1 MTGRDLSAELFGPAP
16 APETKSV
23 GKDFSADLF
32 GAPPATSTG
41 KDFSADL
48 FGIKAPRGEVRLPE
62 PEVAPIVPDK
72 KEVRPEDQSFL
83 REVADVPLKLTGGVV
98 TGIRMISD
106 AFGADSAASK
116 NLRGAEDWIA
126 ELYSAQSK
134 KDSKRMA
141 EIMKA
146 AEDQGAVV
154 NIIAALNAFKEAPID
169 LTVNALGTSAPAIIA
184 SIGAFLAGAP
194 AAVTTATALGIG
206 AFMGSGTVKGSIYD
220 ATKQILTEQNDLKL
234 SPAQIEKVAAE
245 AQAYGGKNTDMILG
259 GTILGALGSST
270 GAEPIIARQLA
281 KNIISKAVETEA
293 KNAAAGVSKSAAT
306 DAAIKAATRKEVE
319 KAAERGIVKQGAIT
333 GTKEFGTEF
342 LQGGQEQLA
351 KNIAQQREGY
361 DVPTMRGVVGQGAL
375 EGFAGL
381 GMGAVSGGRE
391 AYTAKRELAAEK
403 PIDPNLKE
411 TFTTAGE
418 DKQRTAVPPTG
429 EDVNMLVPA
438 TDKAGKSLTD
448 AAPETLTAKEKAD
461 ADAAAAAEAAKISLD
476 EATTRANDLL
486 AKVDGGGAV
495 KQTEYRPVAKALGV
509 KIPFGTSNAAAVELI
524 RDHIAQQGVP
534 SVTPTTTDESAT
546 GASTSVAGQ
555 PSTVAT
561 TAGATGA
568 KPSGVVSTGAA
579 TQPATTGKG
588 PQPTALNPLPVA
600 AEGEDA
606 MEVRGGEPMPFSAL
620 TTPEA
625 LERTKTVLN
634 TERPLEDLKMVQR
647 RGGLAEWEIRAILG
661 EQGMPTVNKDGSTGY
676 GPPIPVSPGLVKNE
690 TQAQNETQITPVAE
704 TKTAAQQDEDLLND
718 LLGGGDS
725 SLSARRT
732 NAEISRDEQLDKL
745 GNRYGLSRSLDE
757 SAKEF
762 GARIK
767 EAIEFEKMREGKPL
781 SAISDQDIAKQT
793 LREETSY
800 IPPDLQIEE
809 YEKQR
814 QKFNESIERD
824 PETGELESDEL
835 PAYKELSDDDR
846 RVYFQE
852 GISRP
857 GAGTDAE
864 HARATQ
870 RLSDYRS
877 GKKTES
883 FEGETQSREIYNRE
897 RSSFGQKTSIAY
909 GFPAWGTLS
918 DASRKLFASIN
929 KTNTL
934 LEQDMAFRAVR
945 KQIQAEKAQ
954 KSSEEFVA
962 QAEVDANRQ
971 MLQAAERARQ
981 SQPGGRTKEGQTEEE
996 LRKGGILPDHV
1007 LNSLYR
1013 GDITAVLDYI
1023 SEHGNGVSLRKASDF
1038 FMVGTRRDKSGK
1050 VKPIFKKSGIR
1061 IRDSVA
1067 MGIFRSLAST
1077 LGNIDGLKVNVVYD
1091 ENMIYDQLARYD
1103 ANTNTLYIGPN
1114 GLNET
1119 TILHELVHA
1128 ATVKIIHQF
1137 FTDPSVLPERTR
1149 KSVERLRD
1157 IASAAQKRLG
1167 NKYPNAFENL
1177 YEFIAYAMT
1186 DMNFQYDLAQIQIAR
1201 LAEATAKTEEQ
1212 NEDIQ
1217 LQREAT
1223 RGATMYDSLADN
1235 LWNYY
1240 TGTLAYMYKLFTP
1253 GAKSTKV
1260 LMPTEKSR
1268 ATTAKTLRQEKAIES
1283 QEEIETKKISS
1294 DEEETK
1300 GLTKREK
1307 AKLSAAE
1314 KEAFAPEALF
1324 DDPDVEMKE
1333 AKITP
1338 LKGEMV
1344 IQNGVANLRREILRE
1359 PGYKGN
1365 LLLEASE
1372 MFQLILA
1379 APEGGITQLAGKESI
1394 GSELAAKKAAPTP
1407 AANTAQPT
1415 TEEDK
1420 TRSGGLNDPKIRQF
1434 YKLGVKEKF
1443 ASKAEKVWKSI
1454 STAAGWRNMVRLYQ
1468 DKSVEARSLHNKLD
1482 MAGLINR
1489 NMDEAFNNFDEQRDL
1504 STGEARNFVNNY
1516 LRAPM
1521 DNLKQSIGDYASLT
1535 KQKVEQVLEELHMVA
1550 EMFHE
1555 PERRNVKWVTSVP
1568 LSTKANLTHNGKKI
1582 SAAQRRI
1589 DILGD
1594 PRTGKPGIKDR
1605 VELTEAQQKQLWA
1618 ELTALANNHADPAGD
1633 SPRIKTDRMRQ
1644 RIKVMD
1650 INKDSPIYNVLGI
1663 NQAEVNLR
1671 TKEYSA
1677 MDPERRALLDKIFA
1691 EAKEITKATS
1701 ELNKIGNYWSYPV
1714 SNLVGMYNYQ
1724 HYLPFKGISK
1734 HSVADEFIDFD
1745 SKTTG
1750 KDLQEIEHSADGR
1763 FSTSD
1768 NPFLQMMSDAFRSA
1782 GRAGRRNYMQSI
1794 KNAVKAN
1801 KLNPTGTGVIDG
1813 EVAKHIKF
1821 EERNTVDLSEFKGG
1835 NNIFVYNEDG
1845 SIDIIRIKDPKIL
1858 NALRYSFRDAAP
1870 MWDMANAV
1878 TGFFGAMHTRY
1889 NYNFAPLNF
1898 VRDALTN
1905 AWTMGAG
1912 RLGPL
1917 KSAMY
1922 IKQISAQ
1929 VVKNGLGKGMEVAI
1943 LHEKGDPVSQRMLDN
1958 MAKKDP
1964 FVRDMVEYLRF
1975 GGKTT
1980 YLESFSLKSSLQD
1993 LNTKLGK
2000 RRIMDKV
2007 DSFNEFVDVWNNM
2020 FEFTSRTAAYSMY
2033 KQEVLKKNIAKG
2045 MSNAKGPNGQMSAA
2059 ERAAAV
2065 EAAAWTKN
2073 LANFEKA
2080 GEHAREMGALYMF
2093 IRASATGAVRAAE
2106 AALPAFR
2113 PMSVMLNDLPA
2124 EIRDN
2129 PEALKNFKAEY
2140 AVLQRNASVMITAL
2154 MGMGFMA
2161 FWMSSLMAPDDEWK
2175 RNTVKNDNM
2184 QQWTRFARFH
2194 IPNSVSERL
2203 GIGRDVVF
2211 QLPWGFG
2218 LGSFAAIGAQLAGVT
2233 VGNNSIKDA
2242 LGNVVTSLSDSFLP
2256 IPVSK
2261 IPPLESSESAAK
2273 WVVDTVSPTVFRPII
2288 EWVMNTNG
2296 IGQAINSAQTR
2307 RMGDAFTGGDRIP
2320 EIYKSAARGLFNSTL
2335 GAVNIS
2341 PNTMYFFANSY
2352 LDGLAKLGE
2361 ISYSWAN
2368 LESGEKKFNLKTD
2381 VPLFGSFFGTKT
2393 NVDAREY
2400 GNIEKRIKELDER
2413 LYTLEETSP
2422 DKAAIFESKN
2432 PLTRPLIDAYKAR
2445 QGELSKLR
2453 AEANQI
2459 RNMPGLSPKSRD
2471 ELLRIVIMQQN
2482 ILKHEM
2488 VMDFKAYGEKP

>member
-1 MTGRDLSAELFGPAP
+1 LRLFA
-16 APETKSV
+16 
-23 GKDFSADLF
+23 
-32 GAPPATSTG
+32 
-41 KDFSADL
+41 
-48 FGIKAPRGEVRLPE
+48 
-62 PEVAPIVPDK
+62 
-72 KEVRPEDQSFL
+72 
-83 REVADVPLKLTGGVV
+83 
-98 TGIRMISD
+98 
-106 AFGADSAASK
+106 
-116 NLRGAEDWIA
+116 
-126 ELYSAQSK
+126 
-134 KDSKRMA
+134 
-141 EIMKA
+141 
-146 AEDQGAVV
+146 
-154 NIIAALNAFKEAPID
+154 
-169 LTVNALGTSAPAIIA
+169 
-184 SIGAFLAGAP
+184 AFLAGAP
-194 AAVTTATALGIG
+194 VAVTTGLGLGIG
-206 AFMGSGTVKGSIYD
+206 AFMGSGTVKSSIYD
-220 ATKQILTEQNDLKL
+220 ATKQILTEQKDLNL
-234 SPAQIEKVAAE
+234 SPAQIEKIAVD

-259 GTILGALGSST
+259 GTILGALGSYS

-281 KNIISKAVETEA
+281 KNIISKAVEAEA
-293 KNAAAGVSKSAAT
+293 KNAATTVSKSAAT
-306 DAAIKAATRKEVE
+306 EAAIKEVTRKEVE
-319 KAAERGIVKQGAIT
+319 KAAERGIVKQGTIT
-333 GTKEFGTEF
+333 AGKEFLTETA
-342 LQGGQEQLA
+342 QGGQEQLA
-351 KNIAQQREGY
+351 QNVAQQREGF

-375 EGFAGL
+375 EGLAGF

-391 AYTAKRELAAEK
+391 AYTAKRELAAEQ
-403 PIDPNLKE
+403 PVDPNLREK
-411 TFTTAGE
+411 FTTAGE
-418 DKQRTAVPPTG
+418 DKKRQATPPTG

-438 TDKAGKSLTD
+438 TDKAGKSLTE

-486 AKVDGGGAV
+486 AKADAGTAV

-509 KIPFGTSNAAAVELI
+509 KIPFGTSNADAVELI
-524 RDHIAQQGVP
+524 RNHIAQQGVP

-555 PSTVAT
+555 PSAVPP
-561 TAGATGA
+561 ATGA
-568 KPSGVVSTGAA
+568 KGPKPGGVVSTGAA
-579 TQPATTGKG
+579 TQSVADGKGSQPAPLTPAAIGFREPTEREKSVDSASSVIDLGDNKKITIAEGLQDVYVNDGKKNSPVRSWDKRVGSINEASQFPAFVPESLRAPLIAFQMAMHERKPKAEIDAAREKVRQAVAALPTATT
-588 PQPTALNPLPVA
+588 
-600 AEGEDA
+600 
-606 MEVRGGEPMPFSAL
+606 
-620 TTPEA
+620 
-625 LERTKTVLN
+625 
-634 TERPLEDLKMVQR
+634 
-647 RGGLAEWEIRAILG
+647 
-661 EQGMPTVNKDGSTGY
+661 
-676 GPPIPVSPGLVKNE
+676 PGLVKNE

-704 TKTAAQQDEDLLND
+704 TKTKAQQDEDLLND

-745 GNRYGLSRSLDE
+745 GTRYGLSRSLDE
-757 SAKEF
+757 SSKEF

-767 EAIEFEKMREGKPL
+767 DAIEFEKMREGKPL

-800 IPPDLQIEE
+800 IPPDLQIDE

-877 GKKTES
+877 GKKNES
-883 FEGETQSREIYNRE
+883 FEGETQSRNVYNRE
-897 RSSFGQKTSIAY
+897 RSSFGQKTSISY
-909 GFPAWGTLS
+909 GFPAWGSLS
-918 DASRKLFASIN
+918 DASKKLFASIN

-945 KQIQAEKAQ
+945 KQIQTEKAQ

-962 QAEVDANRQ
+962 QAEVDARRQ
-971 MLQAAERARQ
+971 MLQAAERARA
-981 SQPGGRTKEGQTEEE
+981 SQPAGRGA
-996 LRKGGILPDHV
+996 ILPDNIIDA
-1007 LNSLYR
+1007 LAK
-1013 GDITAVLDYI
+1013 GDIKTVLDYI
-1023 SEHGNGVSLRKASDF
+1023 SEYGNGLKLKRASDF
-1038 FMVGTRRDKSGK
+1038 FMVGTRRDKNGK
-1050 VKPIFKKSGIR
+1050 VAKPIFKKAGIR

-1067 MGIFRSLAST
+1067 MGIFRSLAGT
-1077 LGNIDGLKVNVVYD
+1077 LGNIDGLKVNVVFD

-1103 ANTNTLYIGPN
+1103 ANTNTMYVGPN
-1114 GLNET
+1114 GLDEA

-1137 FTDPSVLPERTR
+1137 FTDPSVLPERAR
-1149 KSVERLRD
+1149 KAVERLRD

-1167 NKYPNAFENL
+1167 SKYPNAFDNL
-1177 YEFIAYAMT
+1177 YEFVAYAMT

-1201 LAEATAKTEEQ
+1201 LADATAKTQEQ
-1212 NEDIQ
+1212 SEDVQ

-1223 RGATMYDSLADN
+1223 RGSTMYDSLADN

-1253 GAKSTKV
+1253 GSKSTKV

-1268 ATTAKTLRQEKAIES
+1268 ATTAKTLRQEKSIES
-1283 QEEIETKKISS
+1283 QEEIEAKRIDS
-1294 DEEETK
+1294 EEKETK
-1300 GLTKREK
+1300 GLTKEEK
-1307 AKLSAAE
+1307 AKLTSAE

-1324 DDPDVEMKE
+1324 DDPDKEMKE

-1344 IQNGVANLRREILRE
+1344 IQNGVANLKREILRE

-1379 APEGGITQLAGKESI
+1379 APEGGITQLAGKQSI

-1504 STGEARNFVNNY
+1504 ATGESRNFVNNY
-1516 LRAPM
+1516 LRVPM

-1535 KQKVEQVLEELHMVA
+1535 KQKVEEVLEELHMLA

-1605 VELTEAQQKQLWA
+1605 VELTDAQQKQLWA

-1650 INKDSPIYNVLGI
+1650 TNKDSPIYNVLGI
-1663 NQAEVNLR
+1663 NQAEVDLR

-1677 MDPERRALLDKIFA
+1677 MDPDRRALLDKIFA
-1691 EAKEITKATS
+1691 EAKEITQRTS

-1835 NNIFVYNEDG
+1835 SNIFVYNEDG

-1905 AWTMGAG
+1905 AWNIGASK
-1912 RLGPL
+1912 LGPL

-1943 LHEKGDPVSQRMLDN
+1943 LHEKGDPVSQRILDN

-2045 MSNAKGPNGQMSAA
+2045 MSNAKGPNNQMSPA

-2113 PMSVMLNDLPA
+2113 PMSMMLNDLPA

-2161 FWMSSLMAPDDEWK
+2161 FWMSSLMAPDDEWR

-2194 IPNSVSERL
+2194 IPNSVSEQL

-2233 VGNNSIKDA
+2233 VGSNSIKDA

-2261 IPPLESSESAAK
+2261 IPPLESAESAAK

-2335 GAVNIS
+2335 GSVNIS

-2422 DKAAIFESKN
+2422 DRAAMFEAKN
-2432 PLTRPLIDAYKAR
+2432 PLARPLIDAYKAR

-2459 RNMPGLSPKSRD
+2459 RNMPGLSPKARD

-2488 VMDFKAYGEKP
+2488 VMDFKAYGENP

>member
-1 MTGRDLSAELFGPAP
+1 MAVREFTGELEPLEIQKPSFREFTGEIVPLTAP
-16 APETKSV
+16 V
-23 GKDFSADLF
+23 
-32 GAPPATSTG
+32 TS
-41 KDFSADL
+41 
-48 FGIKAPRGEVRLPE
+48 PRGEAPPPA
-62 PEVAPIVPDK
+62 PEVAPVVPVK

-134 KDSKRMA
+134 QDSKRMA

-154 NIIAALNAFKEAPID
+154 NIVAALNAFKEAPID
-169 LTVNALGTSAPAIIA
+169 LTVNALGTSAPAILA

-194 AAVTTATALGIG
+194 AAITTATALGIG

-234 SPAQIEKVAAE
+234 SPAQIEKIAVD

-270 GAEPIIARQLA
+270 GAEPVIARQLA
-281 KNIISKAVETEA
+281 KNIISKAVETET
-293 KNAAAGVSKSAAT
+293 KNAAAGVSKNVAT
-306 DAAIKAATRKEVE
+306 EAAIKAATRKEVE

-351 KNIAQQREGY
+351 QNIAQQREGF

-403 PIDPNLKE
+403 PVDPNLKE

-438 TDKAGKSLTD
+438 TDKAGKSLTE

-486 AKVDGGGAV
+486 AKADAGTAV

-524 RDHIAQQGVP
+524 RDHLAQQGVP
-534 SVTPTTTDESAT
+534 SVTPTATDESTT

-555 PSTVAT
+555 PSAITPA
-561 TAGATGA
+561 AGP
-568 KPSGVVSTGAA
+568 KPGGVVSTGAA

-588 PQPTALNPLPVA
+588 SQPAPL
-600 AEGEDA
+600 
-606 MEVRGGEPMPFSAL
+606 
-620 TTPEA
+620 TPA
-625 LERTKTVLN
+625 
-634 TERPLEDLKMVQR
+634 
-647 RGGLAEWEIRAILG
+647 
-661 EQGMPTVNKDGSTGY
+661 
-676 GPPIPVSPGLVKNE
+676 
-690 TQAQNETQITPVAE
+690 AE
-704 TKTAAQQDEDLLND
+704 TKTAAQQDEDILND

-757 SAKEF
+757 AAKEF

-814 QKFNESIERD
+814 QKFNASIERD

-857 GAGTDAE
+857 GAGSDTE

-918 DASRKLFASIN
+918 DASKKLFASIN

-962 QAEVDANRQ
+962 QAEVDARRQ
-971 MLQAAERARQ
+971 MLQAAERARK
-981 SQPGGRTKEGQTEEE
+981 SQPAGRGA
-996 LRKGGILPDHV
+996 ILPDEIIDA
-1007 LNSLYR
+1007 LAK
-1013 GDITAVLDYI
+1013 GDIKAVLDYI
-1023 SEHGNGVSLRKASDF
+1023 SEHGNGLKLKKASDF
-1038 FMVGTRRDKSGK
+1038 FMVGTRRDKNG
-1050 VKPIFKKSGIR
+1050 VAKPIFKKAGIR

-1067 MGIFRSLAST
+1067 MGIFRSLAGT
-1077 LGNIDGLKVNVVYD
+1077 LGNIDNLKVNVVFD

-1103 ANTNTLYIGPN
+1103 ANTNTMYIGPN
-1114 GLNET
+1114 GLDEA

-1149 KSVERLRD
+1149 KAVERLRD

-1167 NKYPNAFENL
+1167 SKYPNAFDNL

-1201 LAEATAKTEEQ
+1201 LAEATAMTEDQAE
-1212 NEDIQ
+1212 EVQ

-1344 IQNGVANLRREILRE
+1344 IQNGVANLKREIMRE

-1394 GSELAAKKAAPTP
+1394 GSELAAKKAAPVP
-1407 AANTAQPT
+1407 ASNTAQPT
-1415 TEEDK
+1415 TEEEK
-1420 TRSGGLNDPKIRQF
+1420 TRSGGVFDPKLRQF

-1443 ASKAEKVWKSI
+1443 SSKAAAAWKSI
-1454 STAAGWRNMVRLYQ
+1454 STASGWRNMVRLYQ
-1468 DKSVEARSLHNKLD
+1468 DKSVESRSRHNKLD

-1504 STGEARNFVNNY
+1504 STGEARNFVNQY

-1521 DNLKQSIGDYASLT
+1521 DSLKQSIGDYATLT
-1535 KQKVEQVLEELHMVA
+1535 KQKAEEVVEELHMWA

-1568 LSTKANLTHNGKKI
+1568 LSTKANLMHNGKKI

-1605 VELTEAQQKQLWA
+1605 VELTDAQQKQLWA
-1618 ELTALANNHADPAGD
+1618 ELTALATNHADPAGD
-1633 SPRIKTDRMRQ
+1633 SPRIKSDRMRQ

-1663 NQAEVNLR
+1663 NQAEVDLR
-1671 TKEYSA
+1671 RSEYDGL
-1677 MDPERRALLDKIFA
+1677 DPERRALLDKIFA
-1691 EAKEITKATS
+1691 DTKTITQRTS

-1768 NPFLQMMSDAFRSA
+1768 NPVLQMMSDAFRSA

-1835 NNIFVYNEDG
+1835 SNIFVYNEDG

-1858 NALRYSFRDAAP
+1858 NALRYSFRDASP
-1870 MWDMANAV
+1870 MLDMANAV

-1905 AWTMGAG
+1905 AWSIGASK
-1912 RLGPL
+1912 LGPL
-1917 KSAMY
+1917 KSVAY
-1922 IKQISAQ
+1922 IKQISAA
-1929 VVKNGLGKGMEVAI
+1929 VVKNGLGKGMEVAL
-1943 LHEKGDPVSQRMLDN
+1943 LHEKGDPVSQRILAD
-1958 MAKKDP
+1958 MAAKDP
-1964 FVRDMVEYLRF
+1964 FVRDMLEYLRF

-1980 YLESFSLKSSLQD
+1980 YLESFSLKSSLHD
-1993 LNTKLGK
+1993 LNSKLGK

-2020 FEFTSRTAAYSMY
+2020 FEFTSRAAAYSMY
-2033 KQEVLKKNIAKG
+2033 KQEALKKNIAKG
-2045 MSNAKGPNGQMSAA
+2045 MSDSKGANGQMSPA

-2080 GEHAREMGALYMF
+2080 GEHAREIGALYMF

-2113 PMSVMLNDLPA
+2113 PMSMMLNDLPA

-2129 PEALKNFKAEY
+2129 PEALKNFKKEY
-2140 AVLQRNASVMITAL
+2140 AVLQRNASVMIGAL
-2154 MGMGFMA
+2154 IGMGFMA
-2161 FWMSSLMAPDDEWK
+2161 YWMSALMAPDDEWK
-2175 RNTVKNDNM
+2175 RNNVKNDNM

-2194 IPNSVSERL
+2194 IPNSVSQQL
-2203 GIGRDVVF
+2203 GLGRDVVF

-2218 LGSFAAIGAQLAGVT
+2218 LGAFASIGAQFAGMT
-2233 VGNNSIKDA
+2233 VGNNSVKDG
-2242 LGNVVTSLSDSFLP
+2242 LGNIVTSLSDSFLP

-2261 IPPLESSESAAK
+2261 IPPLESPESALK
-2273 WVVDTVSPTVFRPII
+2273 WAADTVAPTVFRPVL
-2288 EWVMNTNG
+2288 EYLMNTNG
-2296 IGQAINSAQTR
+2296 IGQAINSAATR

-2320 EIYKSAARGLFNSTL
+2320 EIYKSVARGLFNSTSGYL
-2335 GAVNIS
+2335 DWS
-2341 PNTMYFFANSY
+2341 PNTLYFFANSY

-2361 ISYSWAN
+2361 IGYSWSN
-2368 LESGEKKFNLKTD
+2368 LEEGKKAFSLKND

-2400 GNIEKRIKELDER
+2400 GNIENRIKELDKR
-2413 LYTLEETSP
+2413 LSTLDEVNP
-2422 DKAAIFESKN
+2422 GKAAMYDAKH
-2432 PLTRPLIDAYKAR
+2432 PLDRALIDAYKER
-2445 QGELSKLR
+2445 QGELNKLR